1 MPDFCYKDGQKLNPK
16 VPEVRLAI
24 CTIALSDHQT
34 EVWMNHMKG
43 LYKELDLIKDDIQFS
58 YKHLFVFDKSY
69 EVAREEITEQVLTG
83 KYTHMLF
90 IDCDTFIPR
99 TAIKVMLQTVQNY
112 NYQVLC
118 LPVYLK
124 MMPLVSNIYE
134 DVMFAP
140 ISKLPREIF
149 KIDLTGLAAVLINV
163 NVFSKIEKPYY
174 IGEWRVLSTETDV
187 TFHLKTKEDTAFFFK
202 LKRKHIDVYCD
213 PHFIC
218 EHYDKEN
225 DRFYPSLVGNKQQ
238 RCYDE

>member
-1 MPDFCYKDGQKLNPK
+1 
-16 VPEVRLAI
+16 
-24 CTIALSDHQT
+24 
-34 EVWMNHMKG
+34 
-43 LYKELDLIKDDIQFS
+43 
-58 YKHLFVFDKSY
+58 
-69 EVAREEITEQVLTG
+69 
-83 KYTHMLF
+83 
-90 IDCDTFIPR
+90 
-99 TAIKVMLQTVQNY
+99 
-112 NYQVLC
+112 
-118 LPVYLK
+118 
-124 MMPLVSNIYE
+124 
-134 DVMFAP
+134 
-140 ISKLPREIF
+140 
-149 KIDLTGLAAVLINV
+149 V